1 MSEHVIHV
9 KDAKTLYEYTD
20 FPFSL
25 GAYLREE
32 VVRCRDCVYM
42 TNRKYK
48 NSLEYQTCSFFDS
61 EYAEV
66 EPNGFCAWGEHK

>member
-1 MSEHVIHV
+1 MSECVVNVTQEFI
-9 KDAKTLYEYTD
+9 DLY
-20 FPFSL
+20 
-25 GAYLREE
+25 GWQLREE
-32 VVRCRDCVYM
+32 IVRCRDCVYM
-42 TNRKYK
+42 TNRKYR